1 MWHLQN
7 LPTSLFF
14 HFSSLHT
21 VQTALFLLMCCHTSV
36 NKHAELWVCY
46 HRSKPLELDP
56 VAQNNFSCNAV
67 QLVKQIIFIIFKNL
81 SQMRGVCLCV
91 YTCTHPS
98 VPEQCER
105 ERIPQRVTHNQ
116 PHAMARKTRAARPWI
131 TPRTNLR
138 LCDGG
143 MRGSVTPENR
153 WQVWKMKAEAGRF
166 GHTTPMTL
174 EEVKRDGAGMRDR
187 LWPHLDGFPG
197 SAAEGPWSF
206 PKGHLQWPLNED
218 ASGVPE
224 SAPRSPVL
232 RVWMALGTDAI
243 ASRGLAE
250 THDYL
255 PVPTQSEKG
264 ALLPPLWGPWVGGDA
279 SVLVAAWQEQ
289 SQEVRKTPRSQ
300 LQMSRVALSV
310 PLSSELLHTAATVWG
325 QGKKYCWNMR
335 ERFLKVQPWSAFWR
349 KERKTAVY
357 FPVLGFEVKEHQ
369 GSGKAAWRFSR
380 PLPPA
385 ILGRSR
391 PVHFPN
397 LQPYLWAC
405 LYSSLIHFQKPQQ
418 FLNQMTWLHSL
429 NANHEI
435 IALKKKERN

>member
-116 PHAMARKTRAARPWI
+116 PHTMARKTPAARPWI

-187 LWPHLDGFPG
+187 LWPHSDGFPG
-197 SAAEGPWSF
+197 LQLRVPGAS
-206 PKGHLQWPLNED
+206 PKGICSGLLMRTPQGSQSLRPGLPSSGSEWLSVQMPSLLEAWPKPMTTSQCQL
-218 ASGVPE
+218 SLRKGLSSHRCGVPE
-224 SAPRSPVL
+224 LEVMPACWSLRGRNRVRRSGKLRGPSSRWAGLLSQCHSPV
-232 RVWMALGTDAI
+232 
-243 ASRGLAE
+243 SSS
-250 THDYL
+250 
-255 PVPTQSEKG
+255 TQP
-264 ALLPPLWGPWVGGDA
+264 LLCGV
-279 SVLVAAWQEQ
+279 
-289 SQEVRKTPRSQ
+289 
-300 LQMSRVALSV
+300 
-310 PLSSELLHTAATVWG
+310 
-325 QGKKYCWNMR
+325 
-335 ERFLKVQPWSAFWR
+335 
-349 KERKTAVY
+349 
-357 FPVLGFEVKEHQ
+357 
-369 GSGKAAWRFSR
+369 
-380 PLPPA
+380 
-385 ILGRSR
+385 
-391 PVHFPN
+391 
-397 LQPYLWAC
+397 
-405 LYSSLIHFQKPQQ
+405 
-418 FLNQMTWLHSL
+418 
-429 NANHEI
+429 
-435 IALKKKERN
+435 KERNIAGIWEKDF